1 MESRLVLD
9 VQKDL
14 VNIALLEDG
23 RLVELNKE
31 SREEGFTVGNIY
43 LARVKKLLPGL
54 NAAFIDVGY
63 KREGFLHCLDLG
75 PTFPTI
81 AAYTKIALDNRR
93 RTLMMNKISY
103 KGELPKQA
111 VINDVLVQGMEILVQ
126 VAKEPISTKGPR
138 LTAEISLAGR
148 FLVLLPFHTKVSIS
162 HKIKSSS
169 EKNRLRKLVQAA
181 KPANYG
187 VIIRTV
193 AEGRK
198 KEEIENELAVLV
210 ARWEAGLDKLRKVK
224 KTPELIIE
232 EISRAETIL
241 RDHLNSNYQSI
252 HINDQSVYEDIKSYL
267 TLIEPEK
274 SSMVKYYDEPVPIFD
289 TFNITR
295 QIKALFGRIV
305 TLRKG
310 AYLVVEHTEAL
321 HVIDVNSGIRSKG
334 MAQEENACEVNMMA
348 VDEVARQLRLRDMG
362 GIVIIDL
369 IDMQKSENKKAV
381 YERMRANLENDSA
394 EHCVLPLS
402 KFGLMEI
409 TRKRVRPETF
419 VDTQEQCPT
428 CLGTGKIRPSI
439 IFTDF
444 LERKVEFVRRHLH
457 YTKTIRLYVHP
468 FVYAYLKQ
476 GLFNESLRWKFRYG
490 FSLKLYPDQSLAFL
504 QYRFID
510 KDGNE
515 INLSDKTEMVL

>member
-1 MESRLVLD
+1 MESKLVLD

-43 LARVKKLLPGL
+43 LAKVKKLLPGL
-54 NAAFIDVGY
+54 NAAFVDVGY

-75 PTFPTI
+75 LAFPTVS
-81 AAYTKIALDNRR
+81 AYTKIALENRR
-93 RTLMMNKISY
+93 RPLMMNKVSN
-103 KGELPKQA
+103 KGELPKDA
-111 VINDVLVQGMEILVQ
+111 VITDVLSQGMEILVQ

-138 LTAEISLAGR
+138 LTAELSLAGR
-148 FLVLLPFHTKVSIS
+148 FLVLLPFHTKISVS
-162 HKIKSSS
+162 HKIKANS
-169 EKNRLRKLVQAA
+169 EKTRLKKIVAGA

-198 KEEIENELAVLV
+198 EEEIKNELSVLV
-210 ARWEAGLDKLRKVK
+210 SRWESGLENLRKVK
-224 KTPELIIE
+224 KTPELVIE

-241 RDHLNSNYQSI
+241 RDHLNSNYHSI
-252 HINDQSVYEDIKSYL
+252 HINDKSVYEDIKSYL

-274 SSMVKYYDEPVPIFD
+274 SSLVKFYEDPLPIFD
-289 TFNITR
+289 SFSITK

-310 AYLVVEHTEAL
+310 AYLVIEHTEAL

-369 IDMQKSENKKAV
+369 IDMQKAENKRAV
-381 YERMRANLENDSA
+381 FERMRANLENDSA

-419 VDTQEQCPT
+419 VDTQEKCPT
-428 CLGTGKIRPSI
+428 CLGTGTIRPSL

-444 LERKVEFVRRHLH
+444 LERKVEFLKEYLH
-457 YTKTIRLYVHP
+457 RSHICLYVHP
-468 FVYAYLKQ
+468 FVYAYIKK
-476 GLFNESLRWKFRYG
+476 GFPSESLRWKFKYG
-490 FSLKLYPDQSLAFL
+490 FSLRIYPDQSLSFL
-504 QYRFID
+504 QYRFMD
-510 KDGNE
+510 RDGAE
-515 INLSDKTEMVL
+515 INLSDKTEMI